1 MVIVL
6 KSDADFVMVIAF
18 ENVYCFE
25 IVTEF
30 VMVNFFLLVFLIV
43 CFRLLC

>member
-6 KSDADFVMVIAF
+6 KSDTDFVMVIAF

-30 VMVNFFLLVFLIV
+30 VMVIFCSSCVVLIV
-43 CFRLLC
+43 CF